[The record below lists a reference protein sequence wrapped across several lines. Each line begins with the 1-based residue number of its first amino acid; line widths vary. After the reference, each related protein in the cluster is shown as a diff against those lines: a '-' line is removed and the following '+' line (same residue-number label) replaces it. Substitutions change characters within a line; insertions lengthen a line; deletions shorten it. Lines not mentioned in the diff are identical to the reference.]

1 MKENKKLLSDLEF
14 TKLME
19 EEGLEAGEKYLMELV
34 EQLPDD
40 AVKELYFEMNGLF
53 QMPDDK
59 VNAAFSEMEQ
69 LSHTSDDKIEKFFSE
84 IPNPKLADDYVNLI
98 DFYNSSSE
106 DGRKAIMEYVKCTAK
121 ENNQ

>member
-1 MKENKKLLSDLEF
+1 MKKTKKLLSDLEF

-19 EEGLEAGEKYLMELV
+19 EEGLEAGKKYLMELV
-34 EQLPDD
+34 DQMSDD
-40 AVKELYFEMNGLF
+40 AVKELYLEMKGLF

-84 IPNPKLADDYVNLI
+84 MPNPKLADDYINLI

-106 DGRKAIMEYVKCTAK
+106 DGRKAIMEYVKSVAK
-121 ENNQ
+121 ENKK